1 MAEENVFYPIRN
13 IENFK
18 DLLAQSA
25 HLFGSLPAYRLKG
38 ADGTY
43 FPVTYQEFQNDVNA
57 VGTALLSLGLKGEN
71 IAVSGENSYMWETSY
86 LGITCGVGVVVPI
99 DRELPADDF
108 VTILTVSGAKA
119 IFCDKKRQERV
130 AACLDRIPQK
140 ITMICFDEEEDQS
153 ETVLSYS
160 KLMERGRALLQEGNR
175 DFLDAEIDNK
185 ALGSLIFTSGT
196 TGMAKGVMLSQYNI
210 CSDLMALSGVVK
222 VNTDD
227 QVLSILPLHHTYES
241 SLGFLFV
248 LYSGACISFCE
259 GLKYLAKNMQE
270 VQPTIFVTV
279 PLMLEKLHK
288 RIMKAAQEK
297 KGGKAVLGFGK
308 MLAKASSALGVNV
321 SEKVFATI
329 HKTFGG
335 RLRLLITGAA
345 AIAPNIVD
353 DFRTFGL
360 EVYLGYGLTE
370 CSPLVI
376 GNNDR
381 LALSDSV
388 GVPLPGV
395 EAKIINPDFSGV
407 GEICVRGPMV
417 MMGYYNAPEQTAEVL
432 DEDGWFHTGDLGTVD
447 DQGHY
452 RITGRIKNVIVTK
465 NGKNIY
471 PEEVEY
477 YLNNNPFIAES
488 VVSGEDVDD
497 DMFVTASVF
506 PNVEAIKE
514 KKKKQTLTAEEI
526 SKAIGDVIKEVNKKL
541 PSYKNIKRIHIRDT
555 EFVKTTTQKIKRFA
569 VETKEDLSKRIEE
582 KKNTPPHD
590 DGQQ

>member
-1 MAEENVFYPIRN
+1 MADEKIFYPIRN

-25 HLFGSLPAYRLKG
+25 RLFGSLPAYRLKG
-38 ADGTY
+38 KDGVY
-43 FPVTYQEFQNDVNA
+43 YPVTYQDFQQEVNA
-57 VGTALLSLGLKGEN
+57 LGTALLSLGLKGAH
-71 IAVSGENSYMWETSY
+71 IAVSGDNSYQWETSY
-86 LGITCGVGVVVPI
+86 LGITCGAGVVVPI

-108 VTILTVSGAKA
+108 VNILTVSDARA
-119 IFCDKKRQERV
+119 VLCDQKRMDRIREN
-130 AACLDRIPQK
+130 LDRIPQK
-140 ITMICFDEEEDQS
+140 LLLICFDAQEDLAPDI
-153 ETVLSYS
+153 LSYG
-160 KLMERGRALLQEGNR
+160 KLLERGRELLRSGDR
-175 DFLDAEIDNK
+175 AFLDTEVDGK

-222 VNTDD
+222 IRTDD

-259 GLKYLAKNMQE
+259 GLKYLARNMQE

-288 RIMKAAQEK
+288 RILKAAQEK

-308 MLAKASSALGVNV
+308 MLARASSALGVNV
-321 SEKVFATI
+321 SDKVFAAI

-345 AIAPNIVD
+345 AIAPSIVE
-353 DFRTFGL
+353 DFKTFGL
-360 EVYLGYGLTE
+360 DVYLGYGLTE

-376 GNNDR
+376 GNNDHLS
-381 LALSDSV
+381 LADSV
-388 GVPLPGV
+388 GVQLPGV

-417 MMGYYNAPEQTAEVL
+417 MMGYYNAPELTAEVI
-432 DEDGWFHTGDLGTVD
+432 DAEGWFHTGDLGTVD
-447 DQGHY
+447 EQGHY

-477 YLNNNPFIAES
+477 YLNNDPFIAES
-488 VVSGEDVDD
+488 IVSGEDGEDD
-497 DMFVTASVF
+497 LFVTANVF
-506 PNVEAIKE
+506 PNIEAIKE
-514 KKKKQTLTAEEI
+514 KKKKQSLTPEEI
-526 SKAIGDVIKEVNKKL
+526 AKAIGDVIKEVNKKL

-569 VETKEDLSKRIEE
+569 VETKEDLTKILEE
-582 KKNTPPHD
+582 KKNSSPQD
-590 DGQQ
+590 KK

>member
-1 MAEENVFYPIRN
+1 MAEEKIFYPIRN

-38 ADGTY
+38 ADGVY
-43 FPVTYQEFQNDVNA
+43 YPVTYQAFQEEVNA
-57 VGTALLSLGLKGEN
+57 LGTALLGLGLHGTK
-71 IAVSGENSYMWETSY
+71 IAVSGENSYQWETSY
-86 LGITCGVGVVVPI
+86 LGITCGTGVVVPI
-99 DRELPADDF
+99 DRELPAEDF
-108 VTILTVSGAKA
+108 VTILTVSDCRAVL
-119 IFCDKKRQERV
+119 CDRKR
-130 AACLDRIPQK
+130 LDRIREILPQLPAK
-140 ITMICFDEEEDQS
+140 PLLICFDLEED
-153 ETVLSYS
+153 EADGVLSYA
-160 KLMERGRALLQEGNR
+160 KLLEHGREQLREGDR
-175 DFLDAEIDNK
+175 SFLDAAVDGK

-222 VNTDD
+222 IRTDD

-259 GLKYLAKNMQE
+259 GLKYLARNMQE

-288 RIMKAAQEK
+288 RILKAAGEK

-308 MLAKASSALGVNV
+308 MLAKASSAIGVNV
-321 SEKVFATI
+321 SDKVFAAI

-353 DFRTFGL
+353 DFKTFGL

-381 LALSDSV
+381 LSLSDSV

-395 EAKIINPDFSGV
+395 EAKIVNPDFSGV

-417 MMGYYNAPEQTAEVL
+417 MMGYYNAPDQTAEVI
-432 DEDGWFHTGDLGTVD
+432 DAEGWFHTGDLGTVD
-447 DQGHY
+447 EQGHY

-477 YLNNNPFIAES
+477 YLNNDPFIAES
-488 VVSGEDVDD
+488 VVSGEDEEDD
-497 DMFVTASVF
+497 LFVTASVF

-514 KKKKQTLTAEEI
+514 KKKKQSLTSEEI
-526 SKAIGDVIKEVNKKL
+526 AKAIGEVIKEVNKKL
-541 PSYKNIKRIHIRDT
+541 PSYKNIRRIHIRDT

-569 VETKEDLSKRIEE
+569 VETKEDLTKILEE
-582 KKNTPPHD
+582 KKNAAQHERD
-590 DGQQ
+590 KK

>member
-1 MAEENVFYPIRN
+1 MADEKIFYPIRN

-18 DLLAQSA
+18 DMLAQSV

-38 ADGTY
+38 ADGVY
-43 FPVTYQEFQNDVNA
+43 YPVTYKDFQEDVNA
-57 VGTALLSLGLKGEN
+57 VGTALLERGLKGER
-71 IAVSGENSYMWETSY
+71 IAVSGENSYQWETSY
-86 LGITCGVGVVVPI
+86 LGITCGTGVVVPI
-99 DRELPADDF
+99 DKELPADDF
-108 VTILTVSGAKA
+108 VNIITVSETKA
-119 IFCDKKRQERV
+119 VFCDKKRRDRILEV
-130 AACLDRIPQK
+130 LDRIPHPLLL
-140 ITMICFDEEEDQS
+140 ICFDDEEDA
-153 ETVLSYS
+153 ENGVVLSYS
-160 KLMERGRALLQEGNR
+160 RLMERGRALLQQGDR
-175 DFLDAEIDNK
+175 SFLDAHVDGK

-210 CSDLMALSGVVK
+210 CSDMMALSGVVK
-222 VNTDD
+222 IRTDD
-227 QVLSILPLHHTYES
+227 QLLSILPLHHTYES
-241 SLGFLFV
+241 SLGFLFI

-308 MLAKASSALGVNV
+308 VLAKASNALGMNV
-321 SEKVFATI
+321 SDKVFAAI

-345 AIAPNIVD
+345 AIAPNIVE
-353 DFRTFGL
+353 DFKTFGL

-376 GNNDR
+376 GNHDR

-407 GEICVRGPMV
+407 GEICVRGPMI
-417 MMGYYNAPEQTAEVL
+417 MMGYYNAPEMTAEVL

-447 DQGHY
+447 EHGHY

-477 YLNNNPFIAES
+477 YLNNNPFVAES
-488 VVSGEDVDD
+488 IVSGEDEDD
-497 DMFVTASVF
+497 DLFVTANVF

-514 KKKKQTLTAEEI
+514 KKKKQTLTKDEI
-526 SKAIGDVIKEVNKKL
+526 TKAIAEVIRDVNKKL
-541 PSYKNIKRIHIRDT
+541 PSYKNIKRFNIRDT

-569 VETKEDLSKRIEE
+569 VETKEDLTKRIEE
-582 KKNTPPHD
+582 KKNTPP
-590 DGQQ
+590 QNK

>member
-1 MAEENVFYPIRN
+1 MAEEKIFYPIRN

-38 ADGTY
+38 ADGVY
-43 FPVTYQEFQNDVNA
+43 FPVSYQAFLEDVNA
-57 VGTALLSLGLKGEN
+57 IGTALMELGFRGEK
-71 IAVSGENSYMWETSY
+71 IAVTGANSYQWETSY

-99 DRELPADDF
+99 DPELPADDF
-108 VTILTVSGAKA
+108 VNILTVSGAKA
-119 IFCDKKRQERV
+119 VFCDKKRQERIV
-130 AACLDRIPQK
+130 ACLDQIPQDL
-140 ITMICFDEEEDQS
+140 TLICFNEEEDCS
-153 ETVLSYS
+153 DRIRSYD
-160 KLMERGRALLQEGNR
+160 KLMARGRELLANGER
-175 DFLDAEIDNK
+175 SFLDAEIDAK

-222 VNTDD
+222 INTDD

-308 MLAKASSALGVNV
+308 MLAKASSAIGVDM
-321 SEKVFATI
+321 SDRVFATI

-407 GEICVRGPMV
+407 GEICVRGPMI
-417 MMGYYNAPEQTAEVL
+417 MMGYYNAPELTAEVI
-432 DEDGWFHTGDLGTVD
+432 DAEGWFHTGDLGTVD
-447 DQGHY
+447 EQGHY

-488 VVSGEDVDD
+488 IVSGEDVDD
-497 DMFVTASVF
+497 DLFVTANVF

-514 KKKKQTLTAEEI
+514 KKKKQSLTKEEI
-526 SKAIGDVIKEVNKKL
+526 AKAISDVIKEVNKKL
-541 PSYKNIKRIHIRDT
+541 PSYKNIKRINIRDT

-582 KKNTPPHD
+582 KKNNPS
-590 DGQQ
+590 QNNK